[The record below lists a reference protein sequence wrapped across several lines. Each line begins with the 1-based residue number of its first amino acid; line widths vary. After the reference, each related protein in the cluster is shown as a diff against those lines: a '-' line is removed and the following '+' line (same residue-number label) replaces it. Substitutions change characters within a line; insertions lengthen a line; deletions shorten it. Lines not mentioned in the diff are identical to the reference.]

1 MQRRTTAART
11 GHLPKAL
18 EDDQV
23 KPTDKKV
30 AKKLDRAKAKAEKAT
45 QKAIDK
51 ATGSRNSSTRAGP
64 GRPAYGTE
72 APVARVAFRR
82 TLEEAAGAPAP
93 QARREPWRRASPS
106 TSDTR

>member
-1 MQRRTTAART
+1 MAVAAARVAAERGAATYYRRST

-51 ATGSRNSSTRAGP
+51 ATGSR
-64 GRPAYGTE
+64 
-72 APVARVAFRR
+72 
-82 TLEEAAGAPAP
+82 
-93 QARREPWRRASPS
+93 
-106 TSDTR
+106 